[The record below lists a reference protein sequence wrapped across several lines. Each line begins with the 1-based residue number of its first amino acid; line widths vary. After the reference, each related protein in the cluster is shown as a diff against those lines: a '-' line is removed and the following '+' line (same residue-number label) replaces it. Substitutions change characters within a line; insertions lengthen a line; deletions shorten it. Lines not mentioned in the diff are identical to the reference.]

1 MKKRIAKKQYV
12 NEMQSYWK
20 EYRRE
25 SYLIGTTWSARWR
38 RILWLESGQK
48 SHGTILAELSEYYYH
63 DERNKARRV

>member
-1 MKKRIAKKQYV
+1 MKKRISKKQYV

-25 SYLIGTTWSARWR
+25 SYLIGTTWRARWR

-48 SHGTILAELSEYYYH
+48 SHGTILTEFSEYYYH
-63 DERNKARRV
+63 DEREDYL